1 MVTQQRGVVLIIVLW
16 FLAVVTVMIA
26 TLATDTR
33 LSAIAVS
40 HNKAGLEDW
49 SHTMAALQ
57 LAQMEI
63 LMINMAAHPDDEER
77 QEFLEENWPW
87 QHRFD
92 GRPLNLAYN
101 DAEYDEIAD
110 EYRLPKGTV
119 VRIYDHSG
127 KINLANLQPAQFK
140 ELLKYRIGEDD
151 LERLDSLV
159 DAWRDWIDGDDLERM
174 NGAENDYYE
183 ELEPPYK
190 PRNSKLE
197 TVQELLL
204 IKGFSEVYTVE
215 EVEAAFTIYGTHQKL
230 NPNLAT
236 REALNMLPGSG
247 GLTEQILV
255 SRRSE
260 PIKNPGMLN
269 DFAELEQL
277 TEFLPWIGFDTG
289 FYYTIIVQH
298 NQKLPV
304 INEDGEI
311 VLQLAGINEEDEEI
325 DIDQD
330 DKQQAAKFNE
340 KANEDNE
347 VKAPQPSI
355 EQAYSITIQARGTS
369 RLPKILQVNPYGF
382 VPDHSYELAIVQH
395 EKENEDSM
403 ID

>member
-1 MVTQQRGVVLIIVLW
+1 MNRQRGVVLIIVLW
-16 FLAVVTVMIA
+16 FLAIVTVMIA

-40 HNKAGLEDW
+40 HNKSGLENW
-49 SHTMAALQ
+49 SHTMSALQ

-77 QEFLEENWPW
+77 QTFLEENRPW
-87 QHRFD
+87 QNRFD

-101 DAEYDEIAD
+101 NTEYDEMPD

-127 KINLANLQPAQFK
+127 KINLANLQAEQFK
-140 ELLKYRIGEDD
+140 ELLKFRIGEDD
-151 LERLDSLV
+151 LERLDSLI
-159 DAWRDWIDGDDLERM
+159 DAWRDWTDGDDLERM
-174 NGAENDYYE
+174 NGAEDDYYE
-183 ELEPPYK
+183 ELDPPYK
-190 PRNSKLE
+190 PRNNKLE

-204 IKGFSEVYTVE
+204 IKGFAEIYTVE

-247 GLTEQILV
+247 GLTEQIIV
-255 SRRSE
+255 SRRDE

-269 DFAELEQL
+269 DFAQLEQL

-311 VLQLAGINEEDEEI
+311 TFQLAGLTDEEMENEDE
-325 DIDQD
+325 
-330 DKQQAAKFNE
+330 QQADELNQEQDVVDNK
-340 KANEDNE
+340 KAQHD
-347 VKAPQPSI
+347 SI
-355 EQAYSITIQARGTS
+355 EQAYSMTIQARGTS

-382 VPDHSYELAIVQH
+382 VPDHSYELAIIQY

>member
-1 MVTQQRGVVLIIVLW
+1 MNQQRGVVLIIVLW

-26 TLATDTR
+26 TLATETR

-40 HNKAGLEDW
+40 HNKAGLENW

-77 QEFLEENWPW
+77 QKFLEKNWPW
-87 QHRFD
+87 QNRFD

-101 DAEYDEIAD
+101 DTEYEEIEE

-127 KINLANLQPAQFK
+127 KINLANLQPDQFRQ
-140 ELLKYRIGEDD
+140 LLEYRIGDEDQ
-151 LERLDSLV
+151 ERLDGLI
-159 DAWRDWIDGDDLERM
+159 DAWRDWTDGDDLERI
-174 NGAENDYYE
+174 NGAEEDYYE
-183 ELEPPYK
+183 ELDPPYK
-190 PRNSKLE
+190 PRNNKLE

-204 IKGFSEVYTVE
+204 IKGFSEIYSVE

-236 REALNMLPGSG
+236 REALEMIPGNGSITQQ
-247 GLTEQILV
+247 LLI
-255 SRRSE
+255 SRRHE

-269 DFAELEQL
+269 ELADADFEEL

-289 FYYTIIVQH
+289 FYYTIYVQH
-298 NQKLPV
+298 NQTLPMLNEDDEIV
-304 INEDGEI
+304 FRLAGIDPDEDIEEEDQPIIPKQQNDEDGET
-311 VLQLAGINEEDEEI
+311 VQP
-325 DIDQD
+325 
-330 DKQQAAKFNE
+330 AK
-340 KANEDNE
+340 KAT
-347 VKAPQPSI
+347 
-355 EQAYSITIQARGTS
+355 EQAYSMTIQARGTS
-369 RLPKILQVNPYGF
+369 RLPKVLQVNPYGF
-382 VPDHSYELAIVQH
+382 VPDHSYEAAALQH
-395 EKENEDSM
+395 ELEEADSI